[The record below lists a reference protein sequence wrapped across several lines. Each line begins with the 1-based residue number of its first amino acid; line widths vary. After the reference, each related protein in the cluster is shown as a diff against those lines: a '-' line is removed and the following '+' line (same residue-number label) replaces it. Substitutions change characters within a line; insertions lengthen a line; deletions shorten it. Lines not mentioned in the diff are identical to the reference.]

1 MWNGVFG
8 TNKLDNTPHSFLVDG
23 KDISLYFSP
32 SDQTTNK
39 ILNFIEGVDHSLE
52 FALLA
57 FTRDD
62 LGQAIIEKDIEFG
75 VYIRGIIES
84 QNTQSSEYDNLINGG
99 VNVLSHMGVTHQ
111 LHHKYAIADANFLS
125 SNPAVLTGSHNW
137 SSNAEN
143 NSDEN
148 TLIIYDS
155 EIANIYLQ
163 EFEHRWFLQLS

>member
-1 MWNGVFG
+1 
-8 TNKLDNTPHSFLVDG
+8 
-23 KDISLYFSP
+23 
-32 SDQTTNK
+32 
-39 ILNFIEGVDHSLE
+39 
-52 FALLA
+52 
-57 FTRDD
+57 
-62 LGQAIIEKDIEFG
+62 
-75 VYIRGIIES
+75 
-84 QNTQSSEYDNLINGG
+84 
-99 VNVLSHMGVTHQ
+99 MGVTHQ

-163 EFEHRWFLQLS
+163 EFEHRWCELDPTTNCYEPSTVLDVNKININVVPNPSNGKIFIRTAQPLVEVKVFSSQARYLFSSQEKVINISNPGAYFVEVITDSERIVKKVIVN